1 MSTRAKIILLLV
13 LLALDIVA
21 AILAYE
27 ATPRT
32 EPGTPKALGLCAS
45 AAYVVKFPRGLGP
58 WNTVLI
64 AHNLSTD
71 EYQLPVLIPWPL
83 HEARVWGS
91 SATGWATIGSGAAR
105 PLLYGA
111 HLPGPVKTTIYK
123 WSPGDTWLAILP
135 CRARGFNSTELG
147 RAAVIARSEPVDDT
161 VFEAVQPSKM
171 YAANAIPL
179 PLGSNWTHIV
189 LLASPRQLAGLVQLP
204 GDSSAIEKLRE
215 LVRGEVALKRAARL
229 TPSPF
234 EAYMNR
240 EGIPLVLQGKVT
252 IECLFTPCQA
262 SLGGLINSVGG
273 FYLYKLPRDKA
284 SYGIYSMTGDKRYLS
299 SRLDGIYGHLDI
311 LGIAPGLIADIG
323 MDLRTNV
330 SRGDILAW
338 PPNAGAILPSNA
350 KTSCR
355 NVTTLEAVVPN
366 KVPVK
371 RPGITIPV
379 YLMSYRFASLR
390 PNNTLVIRVEV
401 GNNAEVEV
409 LVNGLPVCSGIGGCS
424 ASLAYPWLYVVM
436 LESILS
442 AEPLQVTILTNSST
456 TLTKLDILYREC
468 ATYLNSREPREVLA
482 LEPINPSTLSP
493 TGLVFMVKWVQNK
506 IDVLDEAPGNLALD
520 LRGARINTTR
530 IRHFYIV
537 PPRSAMS
544 LPDKLLQPHINWIDH
559 WEPFLA
565 TLDYAVRSPF
575 IALRSNEL
583 VINGHGMK
591 LLLEISYVPG
601 KSPVLLLTYSAP
613 GVEKSVIVTSLV
625 AEKNK

>member
-1 MSTRAKIILLLV
+1 MSTRAKIILLLA

-32 EPGTPKALGLCAS
+32 APGTPKALGLCAS

-64 AHNLSTD
+64 AHNLGTD
-71 EYQLPVLIPWPL
+71 EYQLPVLVPWPL

-91 SATGWATIGSGAAR
+91 SATGWATIGSSAAR

-111 HLPGPVKTTIYK
+111 HVPGPVTTTVYT
-123 WSPGDTWLAILP
+123 WSPSDTWLAILP
-135 CRARGFNSTELG
+135 CKTRGLNSTELG
-147 RAAVIARSEPVDDT
+147 RAAVIARSEPVNGT

-171 YAANAIPL
+171 YVANAIPL

-189 LLASPRQLAGLVQLP
+189 LLASPRQLAGIVQLP
-204 GDSSAIEKLRE
+204 GNSAAIEKLRE
-215 LVRGEVALKRAARL
+215 LVRGEVALKRETRL
-229 TPSPF
+229 TLSPF

-240 EGIPLVLQGKVT
+240 EGILFVLDGRVT
-252 IECLFTPCQA
+252 TEYLFTIYH
-262 SLGGLINSVGG
+262 LNFGGLIDPVGG
-273 FYLYKLPRDKA
+273 FYLYKLPRDNA
-284 SYGIYSMTGDKRYLS
+284 SYGIYSLRNERRYLNALLGS
-299 SRLDGIYGHLDI
+299 TYGHMDI
-311 LGIAPGLIADIG
+311 LGLAPGLIADIG
-323 MDLRTNV
+323 MDLRTNL

-338 PPNAGAILPSNA
+338 PPEAGAILPSNA
-350 KTSCR
+350 KTGCR

-379 YLMSYRFASLR
+379 YLMTYRFASLR
-390 PNNTLVIRVEV
+390 PNNTLVMRVEV
-401 GNNAEVEV
+401 SNNTEIEV

-424 ASLAYPWLYVVM
+424 ASLAYPWLYVAM

-442 AEPLQVTILTNSST
+442 AEPLQVTILTNTST
-456 TLTKLDILYREC
+456 TLTKLGIVYREC
-468 ATYLNSREPREVLA
+468 AAYINSREPREVLA

-493 TGLVFMVKWVQNK
+493 TGLVFVVKWVQNR
-506 IDVLDEAPGNLALD
+506 IDVLDEALGNLALG
-520 LRGARINTTR
+520 LKGARINTTR
-530 IRHFYIV
+530 IRYLYII

-544 LPDKLLQPHINWIDH
+544 LPDKLLQSHLNWIDH

-565 TLDYAVRSPF
+565 TLDYAVKSPF
-575 IALRSNEL
+575 VALRSGEL

-591 LLLEISYVPG
+591 LLLEISYVPE
-601 KSPVLLLTYSAP
+601 KSPMLLLAYSAP
-613 GVEKSVIVTSLV
+613 RVEKSVIVTSLV